1 MLHEPLTFT
10 GSQKSLSQHTQVQ
23 QHHINITAW
32 PAAALAPALGAAL
45 QPPAPC
51 HASQMG
57 RALLPKWAS
66 LCAQRSCAADA
77 NQVMLRAHCQ
87 LCTSPSDGVFALD
100 AKKKLGLLDLKLQGF
115 PFHVQHTTFFL
126 KNCTFEPKK
135 MDRITDRQISRKL
148 IESRWHICSSED
160 TKQCTSWQDSSRIK
174 NRDSKM
180 HSKT

>member
-45 QPPAPC
+45 QPPAPR
-51 HASQMG
+51 HASQTG
-57 RALLPKWAS
+57 RALLPKRAS

-77 NQVMLRAHCQ
+77 NRVTLRAHCQ

-100 AKKKLGLLDLKLQGF
+100 AKKGWD
-115 PFHVQHTTFFL
+115 
-126 KNCTFEPKK
+126 CW
-135 MDRITDRQISRKL
+135 I
-148 IESRWHICSSED
+148 
-160 TKQCTSWQDSSRIK
+160 
-174 NRDSKM
+174 
-180 HSKT
+180 